1 MNIEISKK
9 EQRQKVIT
17 EIIRS
22 QKIATQEELLEAVKG
37 VGLQTTQASLS
48 RDIGEMGI
56 LKEGG
61 CYVLHPASFF
71 QGDHCYILSL
81 QQAGPNLLV
90 IKTASGSASLVG
102 AGIDEAKIEGAIGTI
117 AGDDTV
123 FVALSNA
130 RRATAIKKEI
140 LRRFRPTHGH

>member
-1 MNIEISKK
+1 MNTGISKK
-9 EQRQKVIT
+9 GRRQKVIT
-17 EIIRS
+17 EIVRS
-22 QKIATQEELLEAVKG
+22 QKIGTQEGLLEAVKG

-48 RDIGEMGI
+48 RDIAELGI

-71 QGDHCYILSL
+71 QGENCYILSL

-130 RRATAIKKEI
+130 RKGTTIKKEI
-140 LRRFRPTHGH
+140 WRRFRPTHSQ